1 MQCSS
6 KKCPK
11 LSCPS
16 ELQIRPDQLSCCK
29 VCKDPPPTTTA
40 KPTTTDP
47 NSLQDMPDVRMRTE
61 DDVLQEGGCK
71 WKGEVNITDTHYLQA
86 FYIFEKTQHPIKSKD
101 FRPAVK
107 MEKLLYISVTPSRFA
122 RTELSGTLACS
133 PTVRS
138 TASSATAKTG

>member
-71 WKGEVNITDTHYLQA
+71 WKGEVNVTDTHYLQA
-86 FYIFEKTQHPIKSKD
+86 FYIFETQQPIKLKD
-101 FRPAVK
+101 FMACFK
-107 MEKLLYISVTPSRFA
+107 DGEATTFCCNTHSRFA
-122 RTELSGTLACS
+122 RTELCGTPACS
-133 PTVRS
+133 RTVRS